1 MFEAFRHDISNNR
14 TALMEKMS
22 FDFEIMIYDYQSR
35 YEIGMYSQNAKT
47 VLLIIPSFFGIVY
60 RFDWFIHFK
69 TVLIV
74 SECQS

>member
-35 YEIGMYSQNAKT
+35 YENTTKEITYWKIKN
-47 VLLIIPSFFGIVY
+47 
-60 RFDWFIHFK
+60 FDHFIYK
-69 TVLIV
+69 P
-74 SECQS
+74 